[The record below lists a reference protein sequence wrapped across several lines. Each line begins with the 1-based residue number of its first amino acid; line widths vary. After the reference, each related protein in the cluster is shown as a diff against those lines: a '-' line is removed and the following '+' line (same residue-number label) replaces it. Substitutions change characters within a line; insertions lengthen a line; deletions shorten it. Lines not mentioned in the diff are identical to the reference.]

1 LSLPRQQQ
9 TAKYREVDKKR
20 WFVRYLILAAVAT
33 VLALKIYWLLFVVDV
48 FVGLYSVLTSVF
60 LFSVLFLAYVKFR
73 DPYLDA
79 RHIVLSGNNG
89 PLITIVVPV
98 KNEEDNIRNCVQSC
112 INSTYQRKEIII
124 VNDGST
130 DKTPEI
136 LDELRRENSNLK
148 IIHLSK
154 SVGKKQAIEVAT
166 EVAKGEIYFF
176 MDSDCDMVSDAVENA
191 VKIFLS
197 DNKIG
202 AVTSH
207 GRVKG
212 TDASRNIL
220 LKMQG
225 AYIDGSCR
233 LLKGSET
240 TYSSLTCCSGS
251 LSAYRRAAVQP
262 IMHAWAHDRFVGIE
276 FKFATDRRMT
286 AYVLGAKP
294 PESDKKDKMRYNNND
309 KVIPI
314 LQTGQDDLDSM
325 RSSSDPDVE
334 TQKKSPKSAWRVLY
348 SPSVRVNVG
357 VPQTFSALIRQQIR
371 WRKSF
376 IRSIFSTGGI
386 YWKRP
391 MPAPMIY
398 YLMLSLKLM
407 RPVVLV
413 KALFFLPLS
422 GDYITSFLLFLGVF
436 YSSMIYGV
444 DFRLRN
450 PGSDLWLYRPVFT
463 FLSTFVYTWLTFY
476 AAITIKKT
484 AWR

>member
-1 LSLPRQQQ
+1 MTLPRQQQ

-20 WFVRYLILAAVAT
+20 WFVRSLILAAVAT

-60 LFSVLFLAYVKFR
+60 LFSILFLAYVKFR

-79 RHIVLSGNNG
+79 RHIVLSENNR

-130 DKTPEI
+130 DKTAEI

-176 MDSDCDMVSDAVENA
+176 MDSDCDMASDAVENA

-202 AVTSH
+202 AVTAH

-212 TDASRNIL
+212 TETSRNIL

-240 TYSSLTCCSGS
+240 SYSSLTCCSGS

-286 AYVLGAKP
+286 AFVLGAKP
-294 PESDKKDKMRYNNND
+294 PESNKTDKPSYNGN
-309 KVIPI
+309 KAIPI

-334 TQKKSPKSAWRVLY
+334 TQKKSPKCAWRVLY

-391 MPAPMIY
+391 MPAPLIY

-407 RPVVLV
+407 RPVVLI
-413 KALFFLPLS
+413 KAIFFLPLS

-444 DFRLRN
+444 EYRLRN

>member
-1 LSLPRQQQ
+1 MTLPRQQQ

-60 LFSVLFLAYVKFR
+60 LFSILFLAYLKFR

-79 RHIVLSGNNG
+79 RHIVLSENNS

-130 DKTPEI
+130 DKTAEI

-176 MDSDCDMVSDAVENA
+176 MDSDCDMANDAVENA

-202 AVTSH
+202 AVTAH

-212 TDASRNIL
+212 TETSRNIL

-240 TYSSLTCCSGS
+240 SYSSLTCCSGS

-286 AYVLGAKP
+286 AFVLGAKP
-294 PESDKKDKMRYNNND
+294 PESNKKDKPSYNGN
-309 KVIPI
+309 KAIPI

-325 RSSSDPDVE
+325 RSSSDPDIE
-334 TQKKSPKSAWRVLY
+334 TQKKSPKCAWRVLY

-357 VPQTFSALIRQQIR
+357 VPYTFSALIRQQIR

-386 YWKRP
+386 YWRRP
-391 MPAPMIY
+391 MPAPLIY

-407 RPVVLV
+407 RPVVLI

-444 DFRLRN
+444 DYRLRN

>member
-1 LSLPRQQQ
+1 LTFPRQQQ
-9 TAKYREVDKKR
+9 TTKYREVDKKR
-20 WFVRYLILAAVAT
+20 WLVRYLILAAVAT

-60 LFSVLFLAYVKFR
+60 LFSILFLAYVKFR

-79 RHIVLSGNNG
+79 KHIVLSENNR

-130 DKTPEI
+130 DKTAEI

-176 MDSDCDMVSDAVENA
+176 MDSDCDMANDAVENA

-202 AVTSH
+202 AVTAH

-212 TDASRNIL
+212 TETSRNIL

-240 TYSSLTCCSGS
+240 SYSSLTCCSGS

-286 AYVLGAKP
+286 AFVLGAKP
-294 PESDKKDKMRYNNND
+294 SESNKKDKPSYDGN
-309 KVIPI
+309 KAIPI
-314 LQTGQDDLDSM
+314 LQTGKDDLDSM
-325 RSSSDPDVE
+325 RSSSDPDIE
-334 TQKKSPKSAWRVLY
+334 TQKKSPKCAWRVLY

-357 VPQTFSALIRQQIR
+357 VPYTFSALIRQQIR

-386 YWKRP
+386 YWRRP
-391 MPAPMIY
+391 MPAPLIY

>member
-1 LSLPRQQQ
+1 LTLPRQQQ

-60 LFSVLFLAYVKFR
+60 LFSILFLAYLKFR

-79 RHIVLSGNNG
+79 KHIVLSENNR

-130 DKTPEI
+130 DKTAEI

-176 MDSDCDMVSDAVENA
+176 MDSDCDMANDAVENA

-202 AVTSH
+202 AVTAH

-212 TDASRNIL
+212 TETSRNIL

-240 TYSSLTCCSGS
+240 SYSSLTCCSGS

-286 AYVLGAKP
+286 AFVLGAKP
-294 PESDKKDKMRYNNND
+294 PESNKKDKPSYNGN
-309 KVIPI
+309 KAIPI

-325 RSSSDPDVE
+325 RSSSDPDIE
-334 TQKKSPKSAWRVLY
+334 TQKKSPKCAWRVLY

-357 VPQTFSALIRQQIR
+357 VPYTFSALIRQQIR

-386 YWKRP
+386 YWRRP
-391 MPAPMIY
+391 MPAPLIY

-422 GDYITSFLLFLGVF
+422 GDYITSVLLFLGVF

>member
-1 LSLPRQQQ
+1 LSLPSQQQ
-9 TAKYREVDKKR
+9 TSKYREVDKKR

-33 VLALKIYWLLFVVDV
+33 VLALKIYWLLFVVDF

-73 DPYLDA
+73 DPYLNA
-79 RHIVLSGNNG
+79 RHIVLSQNNG

-130 DKTPEI
+130 DKTAEI
-136 LDELRRENSNLK
+136 LDDLRRKNSSLQ

-166 EVAKGEIYFF
+166 EVAKGDIYFF

-197 DNKIG
+197 DNRIG
-202 AVTSH
+202 AITSH

-212 TDASRNIL
+212 TETSRNIL

-286 AYVLGAKP
+286 AFVLGAKP
-294 PESDKKDKMRYNNND
+294 PESDKKDNQSYNT

-314 LQTGQDDLDSM
+314 LQTGEDDLDSM

-334 TQKKSPKSAWRVLY
+334 VQKKSPKCAWRVLY

-391 MPAPMIY
+391 MPAPLMY

-407 RPVVLV
+407 RPVVLI
-413 KALFFLPLS
+413 KALIFLPLS

-444 DFRLRN
+444 DHRLRN

-476 AAITIKKT
+476 AALTIKKT

>member
-1 LSLPRQQQ
+1 MALHKQQQ
-9 TAKYREVDKKR
+9 QKTKYREVDKKR
-20 WFVRYLILAAVAT
+20 WLVRYLILAAVGT
-33 VLALKIYWLLFVVDV
+33 VLALKIYWMLFVVD
-48 FVGLYSVLTSVF
+48 FAVGLYSVLTSVF
-60 LFSVLFLAYVKFR
+60 LFSTICLAYIKFR

-79 RHIVLSGNNG
+79 KDIILSDKNS
-89 PLITIVVPV
+89 PLVTIVVPV
-98 KNEEDNIRNCVQSC
+98 KNEENNIRNCVQSC
-112 INSTYQRKEIII
+112 INSTYSKKEIIV

-130 DKTPEI
+130 DKTPAI
-136 LDELRRENSNLK
+136 LDEMRKVNSNLQ

-154 SVGKKQAIEVAT
+154 SVGKKQAIEVAS
-166 EVAKGEIYFF
+166 EVAKGDIYFF
-176 MDSDCDMVSDAVENA
+176 MDSDCDMESDAVENA

-197 DNKIG
+197 DNRIG
-202 AVTSH
+202 AVTAH

-212 TDASRNIL
+212 TQNTKNIL

-240 TYSSLTCCSGS
+240 SYSSLTCCSGS

-262 IMHAWAHDRFVGIE
+262 FIHAWAHDRFAGIE

-286 AYVLGAKP
+286 AFVLGATPKMY
-294 PESDKKDKMRYNNND
+294 DKKVKAIDDSKT
-309 KVIPI
+309 IPI
-314 LQTGQDDLDSM
+314 LQTGQDDLNTM
-325 RSSSDPDVE
+325 KVSSDPDIDPR
-334 TQKKSPKSAWRVLY
+334 KKSPRCAWRVLY
-348 SPSVRVNVG
+348 SPSVKVNVG
-357 VPQTFSALIRQQIR
+357 VPYTFSALIRQQIR

-386 YWKRP
+386 YWRRP
-391 MPAPMIY
+391 MPAPLIY

-407 RPVVLV
+407 RPVVLI
-413 KALFFLPLS
+413 KAVFLLPFS
-422 GDYITSFLLFLGVF
+422 GDYITSLLLFLGVF